1 MKFSCTAAG
10 AQKQAVTIGA
20 SAAII
25 TFRGSPRELPKGEY
39 GFTVFLP
46 ARNRTSWSF
55 FPIGGMLTVVVVPDA
70 ALWRA

>member
-1 MKFSCTAAG
+1 
-10 AQKQAVTIGA
+10 
-20 SAAII
+20 
-25 TFRGSPRELPKGEY
+25 LPKGEY

-55 FPIGGMLTVVVVPDA
+55 FPIGGMLTVVAVPDA